1 MVKLKNQSSALQLVK
16 AKGSVRAANAK
27 DEAFEVLCEAVDD
40 NVSKS
45 LAPEHPDVIVTIAN
59 LIENISPKLL
69 KHLKGSDKKQL
80 LIRLL
85 EHRFGT
91 LDGQALGRLAQLIDF
106 VCESGLVNKVSNAV
120 IAKKGL
126 LSYIT
131 KCFV

>member
-45 LAPEHPDVIVTIAN
+45 LAAENPDVIVTIAN
-59 LIENISPKLL
+59 LIDNLSPKIL
-69 KHLKGSDKKQL
+69 KHLKGADKKQL

-85 EHRFGT
+85 EYKFGT
-91 LDGQALGRLAQLIDF
+91 IDGQALGRLSQLVDF
-106 VCESGLVNKVSNAV
+106 VCESGLVQKVSNAV